1 MKIVLIKLRIIVYEK
16 EFFFGN
22 KNDMNNVDSFLYFIL
37 IDLRWNMRI
46 VKWFYVNIIIE
57 DIDKLI
63 LIKNS

>member
-37 IDLRWNMRI
+37 IDLGWNMRI

-63 LIKNS
+63 LIRNS